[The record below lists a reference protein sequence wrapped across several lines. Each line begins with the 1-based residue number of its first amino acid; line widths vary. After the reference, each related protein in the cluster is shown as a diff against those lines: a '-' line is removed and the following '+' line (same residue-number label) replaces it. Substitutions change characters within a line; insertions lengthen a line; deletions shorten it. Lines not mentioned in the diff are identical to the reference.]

1 MALFPAK
8 RPDRNRHES
17 IPDLKPRLHP
27 LRRPRPSAAGPSR
40 NIYQFPAA
48 DANLSLRAPK
58 VAVVAGRTPSSRFDS
73 ANALVSTTPSP
84 ARKRSFSPCGPLPRH
99 SAPQLRGALATKIG
113 ETTRPDRPS
122 RADTPAR
129 TADTSARKCE
139 PPGGRWT
146 RGIVEVS
153 STTQY
158 AGIPQPAGIAAWSS
172 SRRRSD
178 LTFTKPFHLRARE
191 SSNGL

>member
-1 MALFPAK
+1 MAPFPAE

-27 LRRPRPSAAGPSR
+27 PRRPRRGATGPSR
-40 NIYQFPAA
+40 KLSPISWLA

-58 VAVVAGRTPSSRFDS
+58 VAMVAGRTPSSRFDS

-99 SAPQLRGALATKIG
+99 CASQLRGALATKIG
-113 ETTRPDRPS
+113 ETTRPDQPS

-153 STTQY
+153 STTH